1 LISTKV
7 INSCDDVNV
16 LSVENVAVFIE
27 YNLNIDT
34 GEYLYNYI
42 DKVDFDINTLI
53 TEINQILGKN
63 VLLILLVRVYWWF
76 MF

>member
-1 LISTKV
+1 MISTKV